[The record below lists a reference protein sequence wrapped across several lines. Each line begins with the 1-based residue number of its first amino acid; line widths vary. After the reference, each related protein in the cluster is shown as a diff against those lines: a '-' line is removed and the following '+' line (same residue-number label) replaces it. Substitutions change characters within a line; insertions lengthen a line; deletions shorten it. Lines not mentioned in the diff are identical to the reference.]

1 MHEAVP
7 ADRAG
12 GAQPK
17 RPVKQALIAVVTRD
31 SAAISAVTAQELAD
45 GFAFLDVLPLSDT
58 EIAQEQAR
66 SRKTWAALQDA
77 IARDEIDPA

>member
-1 MHEAVP
+1 M
-7 ADRAG
+7 
-12 GAQPK
+12 
-17 RPVKQALIAVVTRD
+17 
-31 SAAISAVTAQELAD
+31 TAQELAD
-45 GFAFLDVLPLSDT
+45 GFAVLDVLPHSDT